1 MEHFDLVHIIKRL
14 SAKWHLFA
22 VCISVMLVM
31 AILYLA
37 STPDKYLIVAT
48 IQLKD
53 KGAGEKSVSQEEF
66 LSGVEFLRSAAEVE
80 DEVGILTS
88 YSLMKE
94 SLSKMP
100 SAVQVYSCPT
110 FFGIPMWPMKDEMF
124 PAPFEIRPDSLGW
137 QVMDC
142 NVEIDFLPEE
152 KVHIEIKSDGKQY
165 RLYNTLTNK
174 SITKA
179 GSVSLDTILNVADTL
194 KTSFLHFFIRNID
207 PELPHS
213 DKQYFFRFRSIESA
227 AQHLEARLTTNPISA
242 NANII
247 KLSLVSTVPAFDIA
261 SLQTLCDV
269 YIESDLHKKN
279 ILGERTIEFIDYQ
292 LRGVTDS
299 LQHAESTLESFRNTS
314 NIIDVGVTSQSLG
327 AKLAALEEQQALL
340 TVQNKY
346 YKYIA
351 KSLAKG
357 DVSDIASPSSVGI
370 QDQLLSNLILQ
381 LTELNQDRISRSYSS
396 RSANPAYQILE
407 QKIAA
412 SKRALSESIQ
422 NLIGSNEIAL
432 EGNKRRIES
441 TRAAIGRL
449 PRDERSLTD
458 IRRKFNFN
466 DNIYNYLLQ
475 KRAEAG
481 IAIASN
487 VPDKRIIDYPRQI
500 KRVGPNAFLI
510 VVLALM
516 MGLVIPAGV
525 IFAQDFLHP
534 KLEHAEQL
542 SMLTQLP
549 LLESVAY
556 TATSRNGKSRLTS
569 NGYLAHSFRFVR
581 QQIINLSR
589 SKNVKTIGIT
599 SSISGEGK
607 TFSTYNLAVSLAA
620 AGQKV
625 LVIDLDLHQRK
636 LGRLFKVNALPGVSD
651 YFAHGKNQIIQ
662 NTHIEKLDIIT
673 AGTPFENPSDLINE
687 QRLDKLLMSL
697 REKYDCIIFDTP
709 PLGIIPDFLAVSK
722 LLDYTIVVVRNDF
735 SSKASVRRTNK
746 LIEDHALPAGIIYN
760 GVKVGASYGKY

>member
-1 MEHFDLVHIIKRL
+1 MEQFDFVHLLKRL
-14 SAKWHLFA
+14 SARWYLFA
-22 VCISVMLVM
+22 ASVTLMLVF
-31 AILYLA
+31 AVFYLA
-37 STPDKYLIVAT
+37 STPDKYLVVAT

-53 KGAGEKSVSQEEF
+53 KGVGEKAVSQEEF
-66 LSGVEFLRSAAEVE
+66 LSGVEFLGSAAEVE

-94 SLSKMP
+94 SLKKMP
-100 SAVQVYSCPT
+100 STTQIFRCPT
-110 FFGIPMWPMKDEMF
+110 FFGMPLRAFRDEVF
-124 PAPFEIRPDSLGW
+124 PPPFDIRPDSLGW

-142 NVEIDFLPEE
+142 NVDIAFLPDDKI
-152 KVHIEIKSDGKQY
+152 KVNVESDGDHYKM
-165 RLYNTLTNK
+165 YNTLTAK
-174 SITKA
+174 TIVRTGK
-179 GSVSLDTILNVADTL
+179 VKLDTTFNSKDTL
-194 KTSFLHFFIRNID
+194 KTSFLHLIVRNVD
-207 PELPHS
+207 PELVHD
-213 DKQYFFRFRSIESA
+213 DKQYFFRFRSLEAA
-227 AQHLEARLTTNPISA
+227 AQNLEGRLTTSPISA

-247 KLSLVSTVPAFDIA
+247 RLSLISTVPSFDIA
-261 SLQTLCDV
+261 SLQNLCNV
-269 YIESDLHKKN
+269 YIEGDLHKKN
-279 ILGERTIEFIDYQ
+279 MLGERTIDFIDFQ
-292 LRGVTDS
+292 LQGVTDS
-299 LQHAESTLESFRNTS
+299 LHHAESTLESFRNMS
-314 NIIDVGVTSQSLG
+314 NIIDVGVTSQSLAG
-327 AKLAALEEQQALL
+327 RLNALEEQQALL
-340 TVQNKY
+340 SVQSKY
-346 YKYIA
+346 YKFIA
-351 KSLAKG
+351 KTLAKG

-381 LTELNQDRISRSYSS
+381 LTEMNQEKIGRAYNSRSS
-396 RSANPAYQILE
+396 NPAYQVLE

-412 SKRALSESIQ
+412 SKKALNESIQ
-422 NLIGSNEIAL
+422 NLIGSNEIAM
-432 EGNKRRIES
+432 EGNTRRIEV
-441 TRAAIGRL
+441 TRAAISRL
-449 PRDERSLTD
+449 PHDERSLTD

-487 VPDKRIIDYPRQI
+487 VPDKRVIDYPRQM

-510 VVLALM
+510 VTLALM
-516 MGLVIPAGV
+516 MGIFLPTGF

-534 KLEHAEQL
+534 KMEHVEQL
-542 SMLTQLP
+542 SMLTELP
-549 LLESVAY
+549 LLESVALI
-556 TATSRNGKSRLTS
+556 SSSKNGKAKVMN

-581 QQIINLSR
+581 QQIINLAR

-599 SSISGEGK
+599 SSMSGEGK

-625 LVIDLDLHQRK
+625 LVVDLDLHQRK

-651 YFAHGKNQIIQ
+651 YFANGKNEIIQ
-662 NTHIEKLDIIT
+662 NTHVERLDIIT

-722 LLDYTIVVVRNDF
+722 LLDYTIIVVRNEF
-735 SSKASVRRTNK
+735 SSKASVRRANK

-760 GVKVGASYGKY
+760 GVKVGAAYGRY